1 MALSINANK
10 SNTYSVNRRDYYEKL
25 GEQLDNLFHDIEA
38 GKFGETPKTGAFYLG
53 RKAVKDKFPKSS
65 P

>member
-1 MALSINANK
+1 MSNINVSK
-10 SNTYSVNRRDYYEKL
+10 SNDVSGNRANYYEML
-25 GEQLDNLFHDIEA
+25 REQLDNLYHDIDS
-38 GKFGETPKTGAFYLG
+38 GKFGETPKTGTFYLG

>member
-1 MALSINANK
+1 MSNINLAKGN
-10 SNTYSVNRRDYYEKL
+10 SVQNNRKHYYQSL
-25 GEQLDNLFHDIEA
+25 GEQLDNLFHDIEE

>member
-25 GEQLDNLFHDIEA
+25 GEQLDNLYHDIDS
-38 GKFGETPKTGAFYLG
+38 GKFGETAKTGQFYLA
-53 RKAVKDKFPKSS
+53 RKAVKDKFPNS
-65 P
+65 

>member
-25 GEQLDNLFHDIEA
+25 GEQLDNLYHDIDS
-38 GKFGETPKTGAFYLG
+38 GKFGDTAKTGQFYLA
-53 RKAVKDKFPKSS
+53 RKAVKDKFPNS
-65 P
+65 